1 MIVRLVDGF
10 IVGMI
15 IGEKVCFEV
24 IVGRIDGLA
33 GRLVGLCVGR
43 VDFAAFGLSVRLA
56 EGFIV
61 SLIGKHFG
69 YGNVENEP
77 KLPLNTDALGY

>member
-1 MIVRLVDGF
+1 
-10 IVGMI
+10 MI

-61 SLIGKHFG
+61 CFQVLHPWQSVSFWSISSRR
-69 YGNVENEP
+69 
-77 KLPLNTDALGY
+77 AS